1 MASPAPN
8 PRLFQNLSPAQVE
21 RIQALGRRI
30 GFVKGR
36 VVFTE
41 GQPATEAL
49 LLTEGRLAMTVGEG
63 DERCIVGD
71 VWPGE
76 LVGERAFFDGAGVHQ
91 VTVTAAANSRALFL
105 DRAAIAA
112 LEDSAA
118 LASIQQ
124 HMVRTLLRR
133 LQGTDLAVRKA
144 WQEVRAAEAKALVGD
159 LPPAEERVPLV
170 TSIRNIFNKLLG
182 GA

>member
-1 MASPAPN
+1 M
-8 PRLFQNLSPAQVE
+8 
-21 RIQALGRRI
+21 
-30 GFVKGR
+30 
-36 VVFTE
+36 
-41 GQPATEAL
+41 
-49 LLTEGRLAMTVGEG
+49 
-63 DERCIVGD
+63 
-71 VWPGE
+71 
-76 LVGERAFFDGAGVHQ
+76 HQ
-91 VTVTAAANSRALFL
+91 DNVTAEAKNRALFL
-105 DRAAIAA
+105 DPTAIAA

-118 LASIQQ
+118 LTSIQQ

>member
-1 MASPAPN
+1 MSPAN
-8 PRLFQNLSPAQVE
+8 VE

-30 GFVKGR
+30 GFIKGR

-41 GQPATEAL
+41 GQPVTEAL

-76 LVGERAFFDGAGVHQ
+76 LAGERAFFDGAGIHQ

-105 DRAAIAA
+105 DREAITQLEGSGA
-112 LEDSAA
+112 L
-118 LASIQQ
+118 LSIQQ
-124 HMVRTLLRR
+124 HMVHTLLRR

-144 WQEVRAAEAKALVGD
+144 WQEVRAAEAKAKAGD
-159 LPPAEERVPLV
+159 QPTEEQVPLV
-170 TSIRNIFNKLLG
+170 VSLRNIFNKLLG